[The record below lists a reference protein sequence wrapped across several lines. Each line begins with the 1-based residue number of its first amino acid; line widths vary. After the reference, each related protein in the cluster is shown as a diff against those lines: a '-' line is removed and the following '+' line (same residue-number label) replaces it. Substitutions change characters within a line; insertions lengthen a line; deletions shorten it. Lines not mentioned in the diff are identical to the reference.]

1 VRWKYFP
8 IKISLKP
15 LDRMKNLAF
24 FFIFV
29 IMKTLRIFLL
39 TLSGLV
45 FGQNIQSIQLFNP
58 QTNDETPVIY
68 FNQQLVLSF
77 DDLTNAS
84 EIYRYTIK
92 HYNRNWEDDNLFFTE
107 YATGTLN
114 ALLDRF
120 QYSFNTLQSYTHY
133 KLIFPN
139 DKMQLKIS
147 GNYEIIVYKNSADQ
161 PLFKR
166 RFYLVEDAATLA
178 VGVSRF
184 ADARNPEANQRIE
197 VKAVSKGGDLSSNVN
212 SMTLN
217 VMQNNNPNMTVNNLK
232 PSATL
237 GNQLLFQQLSL
248 VFPGN
253 NEFYYFDNKNMNMA
267 ADMVRATEVKDG
279 VNNTFLHPVW
289 AFPLN
294 YQYQPDVNGAWY
306 YRRNDLGRERDAERE
321 ADYSWV
327 YFSLDSDPVDKEI
340 YVLGGFNDFKPG
352 KENLMQYDS
361 ENKKYVARIYLKQGF
376 YNYILAT
383 KNPDGRL
390 NFGEVNGNFW
400 QTENLYQA
408 FLYYAPFGRN
418 YDGLMGYGEFRT
430 PVR

>member
-1 VRWKYFP
+1 
-8 IKISLKP
+8 
-15 LDRMKNLAF
+15 
-24 FFIFV
+24 
-29 IMKTLRIFLL
+29 MKTLQIILL
-39 TLSGLV
+39 TLSGFV

-77 DDLTNAS
+77 DDLSNAS

-114 ALLDRF
+114 ALLDGF

-133 KLIFPN
+133 KLKFPN

-147 GNYEIIVYKNSADQ
+147 GNYEIIVYKNSADK

-178 VGVSRF
+178 LGVSRF
-184 ADARNPEANQRIE
+184 ADARNPDANQRVE

-217 VMQNNNPNMTVNNLK
+217 VMQNNNPNVTVNNLR

-279 VNNTFLHPVW
+279 VNNTYLHPVW

-327 YFSLDSDPVDKEI
+327 YFSLESGPVDKEI
-340 YVLGGFNDFKPG
+340 YILGGFNDFKPS
-352 KENLMQYDS
+352 KENQMQYDA

-383 KNPDGRL
+383 KNPGGSI

-418 YDGLMGYGEFRT
+418 YDGLIGYGEFRT

>member
-1 VRWKYFP
+1 
-8 IKISLKP
+8 
-15 LDRMKNLAF
+15 
-24 FFIFV
+24 
-29 IMKTLRIFLL
+29 MKTLRIFLL
-39 TLSGLV
+39 ALSGLV

-58 QTNDETPVIY
+58 QTNDETPVIN

-107 YATGTLN
+107 IANGSLN
-114 ALLDRF
+114 GLLDKF

-133 KLIFPN
+133 TLTFPN
-139 DKMQLKIS
+139 EKIQPKIS
-147 GNYEIIVYKNSADQ
+147 GNFELIVYKDSADK

-166 RFYLVEDAATLA
+166 RFYLVESAATL
-178 VGVSRF
+178 GLNISRF
-184 ADARNPEANQRIE
+184 ADARNPNANQRVE
-197 VKAVSKGGDLSSNVN
+197 VQAVSKGGDLTSNVN

-217 VMQNNNPNMTVNNLK
+217 VMQNNNPNVTVNNLK

-237 GNQLLFQQLSL
+237 GNQLLFQQTSL
-248 VFPGN
+248 LFPGN
-253 NEFYYFDNKNMNMA
+253 NEFYYFDNKNMNLA
-267 ADMVRATEVKDG
+267 ADMVRATELKDG
-279 VNNTFLHPVW
+279 VNQTYLHPVW

-306 YRRNDLGRERDAERE
+306 YRRNDLGNERNAERE

-327 YFSLDSDPVDKEI
+327 YFSLDSDPVEKDI
-340 YVLGGFNDFKPG
+340 YVLGGFNNFQPS
-352 KENLMQYDS
+352 KENQMQYD
-361 ENKKYVARIYLKQGF
+361 EAGKKYVARIYLKQGF

-383 KNPDGRL
+383 KQGNGSLD
-390 NFGEVNGNFW
+390 FGEVNGNFW

-408 FLYYAPFGRN
+408 FLYYTPFGRN

>member
-1 VRWKYFP
+1 
-8 IKISLKP
+8 
-15 LDRMKNLAF
+15 
-24 FFIFV
+24 
-29 IMKTLRIFLL
+29 MKTLRLL
-39 TLSGLV
+39 LFTLSGFV

-68 FNQQLVLSF
+68 ANQQLVLSF
-77 DDLTNAS
+77 DDLTNS
-84 EIYRYTIK
+84 SQIYRYTLK

-107 YATGTLN
+107 FATGSLN
-114 ALLDRF
+114 GLLDSF

-133 KLIFPN
+133 KLNFPN

-147 GNYEIIVYKNSADQ
+147 GNFEIIVYKDSADK

-166 RFYLVEDAATLA
+166 RFYVVENAATLA
-178 VGVSRF
+178 VGVSRY
-184 ADARNPEANQRIE
+184 ADARNPDANQRVE
-197 VKAVSKGGDLSSNVN
+197 VKAVSAGGNLSSNVN

-217 VMQNNNPNMTVNNLK
+217 VMQNNNPNVTVNNLK

-279 VNNTFLHPVW
+279 VNNTYLHPVW

-306 YRRNDLGRERDAERE
+306 YRRNDLGRERCRKG
-321 ADYSWV
+321 SRLFV
-327 YFSLDSDPVDKEI
+327 GVFLT
-340 YVLGGFNDFKPG
+340 GF
-352 KENLMQYDS
+352 
-361 ENKKYVARIYLKQGF
+361 
-376 YNYILAT
+376 
-383 KNPDGRL
+383 
-390 NFGEVNGNFW
+390 
-400 QTENLYQA
+400 
-408 FLYYAPFGRN
+408 
-418 YDGLMGYGEFRT
+418 
-430 PVR
+430 

>member
-1 VRWKYFP
+1 
-8 IKISLKP
+8 
-15 LDRMKNLAF
+15 
-24 FFIFV
+24 
-29 IMKTLRIFLL
+29 MKTLRLL
-39 TLSGLV
+39 LLSLGGWV

-58 QTNDETPVIY
+58 QTNDETPVIN
-68 FNQQLVLSF
+68 FNQTLVLSF

-92 HYNRNWEDDNLFFTE
+92 HYDRNWNDDNLFFTE
-107 YATGTLN
+107 IANGSLN
-114 ALLDRF
+114 GLLDKF
-120 QYSFNTLQSYTHY
+120 EYSFNTLQAYTHY
-133 KLIFPN
+133 KLVFPN
-139 DKMQLKIS
+139 DKIQPKIS
-147 GNYEIIVYKNSADQ
+147 GNFELIVYKDSADK

-166 RFYLVEDAATLA
+166 RFYLVEDNVSLA
-178 VGVSRF
+178 LNVSRIT
-184 ADARNPEANQRIE
+184 DKNPNINQRVE
-197 VKAVSKGGDLSSNVN
+197 VQALAKGNDLSSNVN

-217 VMQNNNPNMTVNNLK
+217 VMQNNNPNVAVNNLK
-232 PSATL
+232 PSSTL
-237 GNQLLFQQLSL
+237 GNKLLFQQMSL
-248 VFPGN
+248 TFPGN

-279 VNNTFLHPVW
+279 VNQTYLHPVW

-294 YQYQPDVNGAWY
+294 YQYQPDVNGAY
-306 YRRNDLGRERDAERE
+306 YFRRNDLGLERNAERE

-340 YVLGGFNDFKPG
+340 YVLGGFNNFMPSKL
-352 KENLMQYDS
+352 NQMQYDAAT
-361 ENKKYVARIYLKQGF
+361 KKYVAKIFLKQGF

-383 KNPDGRL
+383 KESNGTL
-390 NFGEVNGNFW
+390 NFGEINGNFW

-430 PVR
+430 PIGK

>member
-1 VRWKYFP
+1 
-8 IKISLKP
+8 
-15 LDRMKNLAF
+15 
-24 FFIFV
+24 
-29 IMKTLRIFLL
+29 MKTLRILL
-39 TLSGLV
+39 LSLGGLV

-58 QTNDETPVIY
+58 QTNDETPVIK
-68 FNQQLVLSF
+68 FGEQLVLSF

-92 HYNRNWEDDNLFFTE
+92 HYDRNWNDDNLFFTE
-107 YATGTLN
+107 IANGSLN
-114 ALLDRF
+114 GLLDQF
-120 QYSFNTLQSYTHY
+120 QYSFNTLQPYTHY
-133 KLIFPN
+133 KLTFPN
-139 DKMQLKIS
+139 DKIQPKIS
-147 GNYEIIVYKNSADQ
+147 GNFELIVYKDSADK

-166 RFYLVEDAATLA
+166 RFYLVEDAATVALNI
-178 VGVSRF
+178 SRI
-184 ADARNPEANQRIE
+184 ADAKNPNVNQRVE
-197 VKAVSKGGDLSSNVN
+197 VKATSKAGDLSSNVN

-217 VMQNNNPNMTVNNLK
+217 VMQNNNPNVVVNGLK

-237 GNQLLFQQLSL
+237 GNQLLFQQMNLT
-248 VFPGN
+248 FPGN

-267 ADMVRATEVKDG
+267 ADMVRATELKDG
-279 VNNTFLHPVW
+279 INQTYLHPVW

-306 YRRNDLGRERDAERE
+306 YRRNDLGLERNAERE
-321 ADYSWV
+321 GDYSWV

-340 YVLGGFNDFKPG
+340 YVLGGFNNFKPS
-352 KENLMQYDS
+352 KENQMQYDAT
-361 ENKKYVARIYLKQGF
+361 NKKYVARIFLKQGF

-383 KNPDGRL
+383 KESNGSL

-430 PVR
+430 PIGK

>member
-1 VRWKYFP
+1 
-8 IKISLKP
+8 
-15 LDRMKNLAF
+15 
-24 FFIFV
+24 
-29 IMKTLRIFLL
+29 MKTLRLFLL

-77 DDLTNAS
+77 DDLTNGS

-107 YATGTLN
+107 YATGSLN

-133 KLIFPN
+133 KLTFPN

-166 RFYLVEDAATLA
+166 RFYLVEDAASLA
-178 VGVSRF
+178 VNVSRF
-184 ADARNPEANQRIE
+184 ADARNPEANQRVE

-217 VMQNNNPNMTVNNLK
+217 VMQNNNPNVTINNLK

-279 VNNTFLHPVW
+279 INNTYLHPVW

-352 KENLMQYDS
+352 KENQMQYDA
-361 ENKKYVARIYLKQGF
+361 ETKKYVATIYLKQGF

-383 KNPDGRL
+383 KNPGGPL

>member
-1 VRWKYFP
+1 
-8 IKISLKP
+8 
-15 LDRMKNLAF
+15 
-24 FFIFV
+24 
-29 IMKTLRIFLL
+29 MKTLRILL
-39 TLSGLV
+39 LSLGGLV

-58 QTNDETPVIY
+58 QTNDETPVIK
-68 FNQQLVLSF
+68 FGEQLVLSF

-92 HYNRNWEDDNLFFTE
+92 HYDRNWNDDNLFFTE
-107 YATGTLN
+107 IANGSLN
-114 ALLDRF
+114 GLLDQF
-120 QYSFNTLQSYTHY
+120 QYSFNTIQAYTHY
-133 KLIFPN
+133 KLTFPN
-139 DKMQLKIS
+139 DKIQPKIS
-147 GNYEIIVYKNSADQ
+147 GNFELIVYKDSADK

-166 RFYLVEDAATLA
+166 RFYLVEDAATVALNI
-178 VGVSRF
+178 SRI
-184 ADARNPEANQRIE
+184 ADAKNPNVNQRVE
-197 VKAVSKGGDLSSNVN
+197 VKATSKAGDLSSNVN

-217 VMQNNNPNMTVNNLK
+217 VMQNNNPNVVVNNLK

-237 GNQLLFQQLSL
+237 GNQLLFQQMNLT
-248 VFPGN
+248 FPGN

-267 ADMVRATEVKDG
+267 ADMVRATELKDG
-279 VNNTFLHPVW
+279 VNQTYLHPVW

-306 YRRNDLGRERDAERE
+306 YRRNDLGLERNAERE

-327 YFSLDSDPVDKEI
+327 YFSLDSDPVDKEL
-340 YVLGGFNDFKPG
+340 YVLGGFNNFKPS
-352 KENLMQYDS
+352 KENQMQYDTT
-361 ENKKYVARIYLKQGF
+361 NKKYIAKIFLKQGF
-376 YNYILAT
+376 YNYVLAT
-383 KNPDGRL
+383 KESDGSL

-430 PVR
+430 PIGK

>member
-1 VRWKYFP
+1 
-8 IKISLKP
+8 
-15 LDRMKNLAF
+15 
-24 FFIFV
+24 
-29 IMKTLRIFLL
+29 MKTLRILL
-39 TLSGLV
+39 LSLSGLA

-58 QTNDETPVIY
+58 QTNDETPVIK
-68 FNQQLVLSF
+68 FGEQLVLSF

-92 HYNRNWEDDNLFFTE
+92 HYDRNWNDDNLFFTQF
-107 YATGTLN
+107 ATGSLN
-114 ALLDRF
+114 DLLDQF
-120 QYSFNTLQSYTHY
+120 QYSFNTLQAYTHY
-133 KLIFPN
+133 KLTFPN
-139 DKMQLKIS
+139 DKIQPKIS
-147 GNYEIIVYKNSADQ
+147 GNYELIVYKDSADR

-166 RFYLVEDAATLA
+166 RFYLVEDAATVALNI
-178 VGVSRF
+178 SRI
-184 ADARNPEANQRIE
+184 ADAKNPNVNQRVE
-197 VKAVSKGGDLSSNVN
+197 VKATSKGGDLSSNVN

-217 VMQNNNPNMTVNNLK
+217 VMQNNNPNVVVNNMK

-237 GNQLLFQQLSL
+237 GNQLLFQQMNLT
-248 VFPGN
+248 FPGN

-267 ADMVRATEVKDG
+267 ADMVSATELKDG
-279 VNNTFLHPVW
+279 VNQTYLHPVW

-306 YRRNDLGRERDAERE
+306 YRRNDLGLERNAERE

-327 YFSLDSDPVDKEI
+327 YFSLESDPVDKEI
-340 YVLGGFNDFKPG
+340 YVLGGFNDFKPS
-352 KENLMQYDS
+352 KENQMQYDAA
-361 ENKKYVARIYLKQGF
+361 NKKYVARIFLKQGF

-383 KNPDGRL
+383 KESNGSL

-430 PVR
+430 PVK

>member
-1 VRWKYFP
+1 
-8 IKISLKP
+8 
-15 LDRMKNLAF
+15 
-24 FFIFV
+24 
-29 IMKTLRIFLL
+29 MKTLQLL
-39 TLSGLV
+39 LLSLGGLV

-58 QTNDETPVIY
+58 HTNDETPVIN

-107 YATGTLN
+107 FANGSLN
-114 ALLDRF
+114 GLLDKF

-133 KLIFPN
+133 TLNFPN
-139 DKMQLKIS
+139 EKMQPKIS
-147 GNYEIIVYKNSADQ
+147 GNFELIVYKDSAEK

-166 RFYLVEDAATLA
+166 RFYVVEDAATLA
-178 VGVSRF
+178 LGISRF
-184 ADARNPEANQRIE
+184 ADARKPDANQRVE
-197 VKAVSKGGDLSSNVN
+197 VKAVPKGGDLASNVN

-217 VMQNNNPNMTVNNLK
+217 VMQNNNPNVIINNLK

-267 ADMVRATEVKDG
+267 ADMVRATEQLEG
-279 VNNTFLHPVW
+279 VNQTYLHPVW

-306 YRRNDLGRERDAERE
+306 YRRNDLGRERDATRE

-327 YFSLDSDPVDKEI
+327 HFYLDSEPTNKEI
-340 YVLGGFNDFKPG
+340 FVLGGFNNFKPS
-352 KENLMQYDS
+352 KENQMQYDEAS
-361 ENKKYVARIYLKQGF
+361 KKYVAKIYLKQGF

-383 KNPDGRL
+383 KNPDGTL

>member
-1 VRWKYFP
+1 
-8 IKISLKP
+8 
-15 LDRMKNLAF
+15 
-24 FFIFV
+24 
-29 IMKTLRIFLL
+29 MKTLRILL
-39 TLSGLV
+39 LSLGGLA

-58 QTNDETPVIY
+58 QTNDETPVIK
-68 FNQQLVLSF
+68 FGEQLVLSF

-92 HYNRNWEDDNLFFTE
+92 HYDRNWNDDNLFFTQF
-107 YATGTLN
+107 ATGSLN
-114 ALLDRF
+114 DLLDQF
-120 QYSFNTLQSYTHY
+120 QYSFNTLQAYTHY
-133 KLIFPN
+133 KLTFPN
-139 DKMQLKIS
+139 DKIQPKIS
-147 GNYEIIVYKNSADQ
+147 GNYELIVYKDSADR

-166 RFYLVEDAATLA
+166 RFYLVEDAATVALNI
-178 VGVSRF
+178 SRI
-184 ADARNPEANQRIE
+184 ADAKNPNVNQRVE
-197 VKAVSKGGDLSSNVN
+197 VKATSKGGDLSSNVN

-217 VMQNNNPNMTVNNLK
+217 VMQNNNPNIVVNNMK

-237 GNQLLFQQLSL
+237 GNQLLFQQMNLT
-248 VFPGN
+248 FPGN

-267 ADMVRATEVKDG
+267 ADMVSATELKDG
-279 VNNTFLHPVW
+279 VNQTYLHPVW

-306 YRRNDLGRERDAERE
+306 YRRNDLGLERNAERE

-340 YVLGGFNDFKPG
+340 YVLGGFNDFKPS
-352 KENLMQYDS
+352 KENQMQYDAA
-361 ENKKYVARIYLKQGF
+361 NKKYVARIFLKQGF

-383 KNPDGRL
+383 KESNGSL

>member
-1 VRWKYFP
+1 
-8 IKISLKP
+8 
-15 LDRMKNLAF
+15 MKNLAF

-39 TLSGLV
+39 TLGGLV

-107 YATGTLN
+107 YATGSLN

-133 KLIFPN
+133 KLTFPN

-217 VMQNNNPNMTVNNLK
+217 VMQNNNPNIAINNLK

-279 VNNTFLHPVW
+279 VNNTYLHPVW

-340 YVLGGFNDFKPG
+340 YVLGGFNDFKLG

-383 KNPDGRL
+383 KIPGGPL

-418 YDGLMGYGEFRT
+418 YDGLIGYGEFRT